1 MHNVIVGKES
11 DVQYA
16 RVQEFISRV
25 KVDLNGTV
33 YLFGDIFKNQTITNI
48 VPGSLSAPRRF
59 RLVGANR

>member
-1 MHNVIVGKES
+1 VHNVIVGKES

-33 YLFGDIFKNQTITNI
+33 YLSGDIFKIR
-48 VPGSLSAPRRF
+48 P
-59 RLVGANR
+59 